1 MTDSTK
7 TVSETMQTLID
18 NFLQLAKEAESRR
31 KIASGK
37 WELYKVE
44 FSDGEKHAYEEA
56 AKKLKAALSQK

>member
-1 MTDSTK
+1 
-7 TVSETMQTLID
+7 MQTLID